1 MPQNMSLKQ
10 LEQFLGGARQKV
22 DDVARE
28 LHEIQVQF
36 VSAHKVNKNMHDAT
50 LNDLSLRAAYDLSA
64 LPAQVRQAIDEREP
78 VERKT
83 LEDRWRELADH
94 VVPKA
99 EQIADDLL
107 ARAQRQTENMRALN
121 PRLNDEEEKLKADR
135 AEMEAELKR
144 LNAEIKRRSGCLT
157 LPINLFKLNDL
168 DRQRHKLLG
177 RLEENAKALGKVREE
192 WTRVKTEYTTEEAQL
207 EQQWQ
212 QANVDAARAREEMG
226 QLRDD
231 DKRNQLARQRAIF
244 YVFDNWKT
252 PLPADGNP
260 LVDEINK
267 MVHLNIETD
276 SYEEGLGKAAG
287 LIALLGGV
295 SQGMQ
300 NISQSVDALSKE
312 QERHGQ
318 YLKPVSVSVGDDVIQ
333 FHKQWDD
340 LRDKVK
346 DEKTLGHN
354 PTQFSALF
362 DAEVKGP
369 LSEANLKRMFDS
381 LSNSLQSATRGWKG

>member
-1 MPQNMSLKQ
+1 
-10 LEQFLGGARQKV
+10 
-22 DDVARE
+22 
-28 LHEIQVQF
+28 
-36 VSAHKVNKNMHDAT
+36 
-50 LNDLSLRAAYDLSA
+50 
-64 LPAQVRQAIDEREP
+64 
-78 VERKT
+78 
-83 LEDRWRELADH
+83 
-94 VVPKA
+94 
-99 EQIADDLL
+99 
-107 ARAQRQTENMRALN
+107 
-121 PRLNDEEEKLKADR
+121 
-135 AEMEAELKR
+135 METELKR

-177 RLEENAKALGKVREE
+177 RLEENAKALRKVREE
-192 WTRVKTEYTTEEAQL
+192 WAKVKTEYTTEEAQL

-231 DKRNQLARQRAIF
+231 DKRDQLARQRAIF

-267 MVHLNIETD
+267 MVQLNVETD
-276 SYEEGLGKAAG
+276 SYEESLGKAAG

-333 FHKQWDD
+333 FHEQWDD

-381 LSNSLQSATRGWKG
+381 LSDSLQSATRGWKG

>member
-10 LEQFLGGARQKV
+10 LDQFQSGARQKV

-50 LNDLSLRAAYDLSA
+50 LNDLSLRAAYDLGA

-107 ARAQRQTENMRALN
+107 ARAQRQTEIMRALN

-177 RLEENAKALGKVREE
+177 RLEENAKALRKVREE
-192 WTRVKTEYTTEEAQL
+192 WAKVKTEYTTEEAQL

-231 DKRNQLARQRAIF
+231 DKRDQLARQRAIF

-267 MVHLNIETD
+267 MVQLNVETD

-333 FHKQWDD
+333 FHEQWDD

-381 LSNSLQSATRGWKG
+381 LSDSLQSATRGWKG

>member
-10 LEQFLGGARQKV
+10 LDQFQSGARQKV

-64 LPAQVRQAIDEREP
+64 LPAPVRQAIDEREP

-121 PRLNDEEEKLKADR
+121 PRLNEQEEKLKADR

-144 LNAEIKRRSGCLT
+144 LNAEIERRSGCLT

-177 RLEENAKALGKVREE
+177 RLEENAKALRKVREE
-192 WTRVKTEYTTEEAQL
+192 WAKVKTEYTTEEAQL

-231 DKRNQLARQRAIF
+231 DKRDQLARQRAIF

-267 MVHLNIETD
+267 MVHLNVETD

-381 LSNSLQSATRGWKG
+381 LSDSLQSATRGWKG